1 MILKIQDIPVFFS
14 EVFIYAEVEKKNVK
28 NMEQCPTRY
37 ILDLNKGNLE
47 AKITIKENNLTVKL
61 QEKLS
66 RGKSKL
72 YR

>member
-1 MILKIQDIPVFFS
+1 
-14 EVFIYAEVEKKNVK
+14 
-28 NMEQCPTRY
+28 MEQCPTRY

>member
-1 MILKIQDIPVFFS
+1 
-14 EVFIYAEVEKKNVK
+14 
-28 NMEQCPTRY
+28 MEQCPARY
-37 ILDLNKGNLE
+37 ILDLNKGKLE

-72 YR
+72 QR